1 MLLYQRMTLT
11 RKKNALTYDSL
22 KHGRNKERVTK
33 NIADIQKIYSKKE
46 TQLESMKNIWTQ
58 QAEQA
63 IKQQAGLWAGGYGN
77 GLSGMYGA
85 SPLLTSAMQSI
96 FASMQDQGALGG
108 GVFENMMTAMQTGS
122 LYNKDAN
129 GNSLFGQDAMNMFGQ
144 IQTNANMY
152 VQQANYFAEQ
162 AITNVKMNIQNAVD
176 QMKSQMEEEQEEAL
190 LPLKEQETEEDLEK
204 TSIEA
209 QLELVKEELQ
219 SVKEELKQ
227 EAQEAAPK
235 FGL

>member
-11 RKKNALTYDSL
+11 RKKNALTYASL

-108 GVFENMMTAMQTGS
+108 GVFNDMMAAYQTGS
-122 LYNKDAN
+122 LKNAD
-129 GNSLFGQDAMNMFGQ
+129 GTSLFTQEQLNIFGQ
-144 IQTNANMY
+144 IQSNASMY